1 MFNQSNRQS
10 VAETG
15 AEVFDLS
22 LEPSLDHIQNG
33 NYLAQS
39 SVHSTR
45 STKSASYIPMK
56 LLVRK
61 SSGEGL
67 LEKKT
72 SFGNLG
78 GMEKKHSAQSLGI
91 RNGSAFLLNRTPIV
105 KNDLKPQTPQSGKSQ
120 LSGFALLKVGASVL
134 RKQIDEHGSTWL
146 EYQAADN
153 GPVFYAEENN
163 STTAGQWNRPHVFDL
178 DDFSSAS
185 IISVEPVDFNQLD
198 EALVSRPS
206 SRQNLHSLVPAA
218 QPAALNDIAPSGSSA
233 KGGAYVPKAKVKV
246 MFHLCSHLFLYESI
260 YNAHCFYSRLHT
272 SNRPRSPKRKKENRS
287 LGHLS
292 TLCLWRPWR
301 WKKTTPRMPNWMWN

>member
-1 MFNQSNRQS
+1 MPQDAVLEESNDVRDDDQQFIDHEYEENIHYDGEKYIEVFNQSHDNARQS
-10 VAETG
+10 VAEGG

-22 LEPSLDHIQNG
+22 LEPSLEHVQNI
-33 NYLAQS
+33 NQLAQS
-39 SVHSTR
+39 SVQSTR

-61 SSGEGL
+61 SSGEGGL

-91 RNGSAFLLNRTPIV
+91 KNGSAFLLNRTPIV
-105 KNDLKPQTPQSGKSQ
+105 KNDLKPHTPQSGKSQ
-120 LSGFALLKVGASVL
+120 LSGFALLKVGAAVL
-134 RKQIDEHGSTWL
+134 RKQIDEHGITWL

-153 GPVFYAEENN
+153 GPVFYAEENGTN
-163 STTAGQWNRPHVFDL
+163 AGQWNRPHVFDL

-198 EALVSRPS
+198 DALVSRPS
-206 SRQNLHSLVPAA
+206 SRKDLHSLVPVA
-218 QPAALNDIAPSGSSA
+218 QPASLNDVTPSSSSA

-246 MFHLCSHLFLYESI
+246 
-260 YNAHCFYSRLHT
+260 SRL
-272 SNRPRSPKRKKENRS
+272 P
-287 LGHLS
+287 LS
-292 TLCLWRPWR
+292 
-301 WKKTTPRMPNWMWN
+301 